1 MRTPLKV
8 NSMLFLD
15 TMLLQ
20 NWQPSSVSIVES
32 WLTELRIDEDAL
44 DIASSIGM
52 AADQEM
58 NRAIVGDVSFL
69 SKATSAVV

>member
-20 NWQPSSVSIVES
+20 NWPPSSVSIVES

-44 DIASSIGM
+44 DIASSIGT

-69 SKATSAVV
+69 NKANSTVV